1 MFKNPLRI
9 AALAVGLAVPGV
21 ASAAFDA
28 VVTTNL
34 NLRGGPSASYER
46 YATIPAGDEVT
57 VYGCLTGYN
66 WCDVDWYGNR
76 GWVSGN
82 YLAYLGSDYYRR
94 PIASIGVTIGVPVV
108 RFDRDVYF
116 RRYYGGRPPVYREVR
131 REYRRDF
138 RDERR
143 RDRWD
148 AREDRRDGRRD
159 FREERRD
166 DRRDFREE
174 RRDDRRDVRQQQPQ
188 QPPVI
193 RDNRQDAG
201 QPRRQELPA
210 FGGERREGRPEFRQE
225 RREDRG
231 EVRQERREQRGEV
244 RQERREDRR
253 DGRRDRREELR
264 EIR

>member
-1 MFKNPLRI
+1 MFMNPLRI

-138 RDERR
+138 R
-143 RDRWD
+143 
-148 AREDRRDGRRD
+148 
-159 FREERRD
+159 
-166 DRRDFREE
+166 EE

>member
-1 MFKNPLRI
+1 MFKNPFRI

-148 AREDRRDGRRD
+148 V
-159 FREERRD
+159 
-166 DRRDFREE
+166 REE

-253 DGRRDRREELR
+253 DGRRDRREEPR